1 MVNPDITLYTVG
13 TPNGHKVSIALEVL
27 GIPYKTHA
35 ISFANNEQKDDWFL
49 KINPNGRIPAIVDH
63 SNGEFPVFES
73 GAILLYLVE
82 NYDPEHKLWPKDAKL
97 QSEVVQWL
105 MFQMG
110 GVGPMQ
116 GQANHFKNYAP
127 EKIEYGINRY
137 INETKRLFSVLE
149 SRLQGRQ
156 YLVGDQLTIADI
168 ATVPWV
174 SGAYSLGIDL
184 NEFPNVNAWVDRVEE
199 IPEVAKGYD
208 VPTKNLNKEYKKNP
222 ELLKKRI
229 EDSAK
234 WIQAA
239 NKQ

>member
-1 MVNPDITLYTVG
+1 
-13 TPNGHKVSIALEVL
+13 
-27 GIPYKTHA
+27 
-35 ISFANNEQKDDWFL
+35 
-49 KINPNGRIPAIVDH
+49 
-63 SNGEFPVFES
+63 
-73 GAILLYLVE
+73 
-82 NYDPEHKLWPKDAKL
+82 WPKDAKL

-127 EKIEYGINRY
+127 EKIEYGITRY
-137 INETKRLFSVLE
+137 TNETKRLFSVLE

-156 YLVGDQLTIADI
+156 YLVADQLTIADI

-174 SGAYSLGIDL
+174 SGSYSLGIDL
-184 NEFPNVNAWVDRVEE
+184 NEFPSVNDWVDRVEE

-229 EDSAK
+229 EESSK